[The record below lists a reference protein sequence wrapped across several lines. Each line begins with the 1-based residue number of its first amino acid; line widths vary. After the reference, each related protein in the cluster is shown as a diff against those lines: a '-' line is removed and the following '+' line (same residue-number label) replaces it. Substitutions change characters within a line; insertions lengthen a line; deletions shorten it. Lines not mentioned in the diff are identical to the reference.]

1 MNQQLSE
8 EQEKI
13 NSLQSAGSNKITDHK
28 LVRIAQCAPVYDNI
42 IHKLVCIDQCAPVY
56 DFIIHK
62 LVRIDQCAPLYEF
75 YEFFI
80 TQVGMHR

>member
-42 IHKLVCIDQCAPVY
+42 IHKLVRIDQCAPVY
-56 DFIIHK
+56 DCRFYKI
-62 LVRIDQCAPLYEF
+62 VRIGQCAPAYDL
-75 YEFFI
+75 I
-80 TQVGMHR
+80 IIQGGTQR